1 MLAGSWNYLK
11 EPTNIAE
18 RSGTALKNTHQAVS
32 SRATFSQGTSQA
44 VSTMKHRR
52 GAGSRGSWAPDCEH
66 FLTEGLDQRFRPPL
80 IPRAPG

>member
-11 EPTNIAE
+11 EPTNIPE

-44 VSTMKHRR
+44 VSTMKHRP
-52 GAGSRGSWAPDCEH
+52 GAGSHGSWAPDSDQ
-66 FLTEGLDQRFRPPL
+66 GL
-80 IPRAPG
+80 